1 MRYRPHVVM
10 AAWTVALFM
19 ALASMPAPSLGQG
32 QEVHGENSSFMGNG
46 VAMVWGV
53 LRGQREDDAQVVL
66 RIAPA
71 GASYVAVSVDGV
83 DPFSQRRQELLAM
96 QPMAN
101 PLDTRSARATFAD
114 LPRRELH
121 FYTAAD
127 LAARRPSLTV
137 YFMGL
142 PDTTPEFASEA
153 ALRRY
158 LDETLVK
165 LLAGKG
171 RTP

>member
-1 MRYRPHVVM
+1 MTHRRQIVVLAWAALLALLLGSPPRPG
-10 AAWTVALFM
+10 
-19 ALASMPAPSLGQG
+19 LGQG
-32 QEVHGENSSFMGNG
+32 QEVHGENSSFVGNG

-53 LRGQREDDAQVVL
+53 LRGARDEEAQAVL

-71 GASYVAVSVDGV
+71 GGDYVAISVDGV
-83 DPFSQRRQELLAM
+83 DPFSQRRQELFGM
-96 QPMAN
+96 QTMAGT
-101 PLDTRSARATFAD
+101 LDVRTSRGTFAD
-114 LPRRELH
+114 LPRREIHL
-121 FYTAAD
+121 YTANDQHAQ
-127 LAARRPSLTV
+127 RPSLTV

-158 LDETLVK
+158 LDETLAK
-165 LLAGKG
+165 LRARKG

>member
-1 MRYRPHVVM
+1 MRYQRHVVM
-10 AAWTVALFM
+10 AAWTVALAM
-19 ALASMPAPSLGQG
+19 VLVSLPAPLFGQAK
-32 QEVHGENSSFMGNG
+32 EVHGENSSFVGNG

-53 LRGQREDDAQVVL
+53 LRGPREEDAQVVL

-71 GASYVAVSVDGV
+71 GGGYVALSVDGV
-83 DPFSQRRQELLAM
+83 DPFSQRRQELLGM
-96 QPMAN
+96 QPVAN
-101 PLDTRSARATFAD
+101 PLDLRTARATFAD
-114 LPRRELH
+114 LPRREIH

-127 LAARRPSLTV
+127 QAARRPSLTV

-142 PDTTPEFASEA
+142 PDTSPEFASEA

-158 LDETLVK
+158 LDETLAK